1 LRDLSEIGIRLSI
14 DDFGTGYSS
23 LAYLQ
28 DFPVNVL
35 KIDLSFVRNMGT
47 EHGNAIPSAI
57 IAMAHSL
64 HLKVVAEGIESAAQE
79 SMLKSL
85 GCDFAQGFYY
95 SRSVPGKEFLE
106 MCGTGMP
113 RITREE

>member
-1 LRDLSEIGIRLSI
+1 
-14 DDFGTGYSS
+14 
-23 LAYLQ
+23 
-28 DFPVNVL
+28 
-35 KIDLSFVRNMGT
+35 MGT

-64 HLKVVAEGIESAAQE
+64 NLKVVAEGIESAAQE